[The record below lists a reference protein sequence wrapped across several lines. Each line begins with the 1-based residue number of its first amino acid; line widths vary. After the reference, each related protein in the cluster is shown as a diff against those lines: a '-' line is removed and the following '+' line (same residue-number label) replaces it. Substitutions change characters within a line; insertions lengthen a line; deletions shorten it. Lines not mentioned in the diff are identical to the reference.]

1 MSKTERAVLFANG
14 EAPNLIAL
22 ELQTQD
28 FLVAVDGGLH
38 HLQDL
43 GLNPQLLIGDMDSL
57 SAQEVEACQQAGVE
71 ILCYP
76 PAKNKT
82 DLELALDEVL
92 QRGYRNI
99 LIAFALGGR
108 LDQTLANLALLSRPD
123 LNDYAVRIDDGLT
136 EVTLLRHTITLACQP
151 GDTVSLLPW
160 GGEAGG
166 VVTHGLEFALVGE
179 TLLPWQTR
187 GISNR
192 CTGERFSL
200 SLEQGVLLLI
210 HSRQNKI
217 MEVKHDQKKY
227 HF

>member
-14 EAPNLIAL
+14 EALNLTTL
-22 ELQTQD
+22 ELQAQD

-38 HLQDL
+38 HLQAL

-57 SAQEVEACQQAGVE
+57 STQEVEACQQAGIE
-71 ILCYP
+71 ILRYP

-123 LNDYAVRIDDGLT
+123 LNDCAVRIDDGVT

-160 GGEAGG
+160 AGAAGG
-166 VVTHGLEFALVGE
+166 VVTHGLEYPLEGE

-192 CTGERFSL
+192 CTDERFSV
-200 SLEQGVLLLI
+200 SLKQGALLLI

-217 MEVKHDQKKY
+217 MEVKYD
-227 HF
+227 

>member
-1 MSKTERAVLFANG
+1 MNKTERAVLFANG
-14 EAPNLIAL
+14 EAQSRATLAL
-22 ELQTQD
+22 QGDD

-38 HLQDL
+38 HLQAL
-43 GLNPQLLIGDMDSL
+43 GLSPQLLIGDMDSL
-57 SAQEVEACQQAGVE
+57 SAQEVEACRQAGVE
-71 ILCYP
+71 ILRFP

-123 LNDYAVRIDDGLT
+123 LNDCAVRIDDGVT

-151 GDTVSLLPW
+151 RDVVSLLPW
-160 GGEAGG
+160 GGAAGG
-166 VVTHGLEFALVGE
+166 VVTHGLEYALEGE

-192 CTGERFSL
+192 CTGERFSV
-200 SLEQGVLLLI
+200 SLEQGALLLI
-210 HSRQNKI
+210 HTRQIQDNGGT
-217 MEVKHDQKKY
+217 V
-227 HF
+227 

>member
-57 SAQEVEACQQAGVE
+57 TTQEVEACQQAGVE

-136 EVTLLRHTITLACQP
+136 EVALLRHTITLACQP
-151 GDTVSLLPW
+151 EDTVSLLAW

-166 VVTHGLEFALVGE
+166 VITHGLEYALEGE

-192 CTGERFSL
+192 CTGERFSV
-200 SLEQGVLLLI
+200 SLEHGALLLI
-210 HSRQNKI
+210 HSRQNRI
-217 MEVKHDQKKY
+217 MEVQHD
-227 HF
+227 

>member
-14 EAPNLIAL
+14 EAPNLTAL

-38 HLQDL
+38 HLQHL
-43 GLNPQLLIGDMDSL
+43 RLNPQLLIGDMDSL
-57 SAQEVEACQQAGVE
+57 SAQEVEACRQAGVD
-71 ILCYP
+71 ILRYP

-123 LNDYAVRIDDGLT
+123 LNDCTVRIDDGVT

-151 GDTVSLLPW
+151 RDVVSLLPW
-160 GGEAGG
+160 GGTAGG
-166 VVTHGLEFALVGE
+166 VVTHGLEYALEGE

-192 CTGERFSL
+192 CKSERFSV
-200 SLEQGVLLLI
+200 SLEQGALLLI
-210 HSRQNKI
+210 HTRQNQDNGGT
-217 MEVKHDQKKY
+217 V
-227 HF
+227 

>member
-1 MSKTERAVLFANG
+1 MIKIERVVLFANG
-14 EAPNLIAL
+14 EAQSRATLAL
-22 ELQTQD
+22 QGDD

-43 GLNPQLLIGDMDSL
+43 GLNPHLLIGDMDSL
-57 SAQEVEACQQAGVE
+57 SAQEVEACRQAGIE
-71 ILCYP
+71 ILRFP

-92 QRGYRNI
+92 KRGYRNI

-108 LDQTLANLALLSRPD
+108 LDQTLGNLALLSRPD
-123 LNDYAVRIDDGLT
+123 LDDCSMRIDDGLT
-136 EVTLLRHTITLACQP
+136 EVALLRHTITLACQP

-166 VVTHGLEFALVGE
+166 VVTHGLEYALEGE

-192 CTGERFSL
+192 CTGKRFSV
-200 SLEQGVLLLI
+200 SLEQGALLLI
-210 HSRQNKI
+210 HTRQNQDNGGT
-217 MEVKHDQKKY
+217 V
-227 HF
+227 

>member
-1 MSKTERAVLFANG
+1 
-14 EAPNLIAL
+14 
-22 ELQTQD
+22 
-28 FLVAVDGGLH
+28 
-38 HLQDL
+38 
-43 GLNPQLLIGDMDSL
+43 MDSL
-57 SAQEVEACQQAGVE
+57 SAQEVEACRQAGVE
-71 ILCYP
+71 ILRYP

-192 CTGERFSL
+192 CMGERFSV
-200 SLEQGVLLLI
+200 SLERGALLLI
-210 HSRQNKI
+210 HTRQNKI
-217 MEVKHDQKKY
+217 MEVQHD
-227 HF
+227 

>member
-14 EAPNLIAL
+14 EAQNRAAL
-22 ELQTQD
+22 ALQGDD

-38 HLQDL
+38 HLHAL
-43 GLNPQLLIGDMDSL
+43 GLSPQLLIGDMDSL
-57 SAQEVEACQQAGVE
+57 SVQEVEACQQAGVE
-71 ILCYP
+71 ILRFP

-99 LIAFALGGR
+99 LIACALGGR

-123 LNDYAVRIDDGLT
+123 LNDCAVRIDDGVT
-136 EVTLLRHTITLACQP
+136 EVILLRHTITFACQP
-151 GDTVSLLPW
+151 RDVVSLLPW
-160 GGEAGG
+160 RGAARG
-166 VVTHGLEFALVGE
+166 VVTHGLEYTLEGE

-192 CTGERFSL
+192 CTGKRFSV
-200 SLEQGVLLLI
+200 SLEHGALLLI
-210 HSRQNKI
+210 HSRQNRI
-217 MEVKHDQKKY
+217 MEVQHD
-227 HF
+227 

>member
-1 MSKTERAVLFANG
+1 MSKTEHAVLFANG
-14 EAPNLIAL
+14 EAPNPTAIVLCGD
-22 ELQTQD
+22 D

-38 HLQDL
+38 HLQAL
-43 GLNPQLLIGDMDSL
+43 GLSPQLLIGDMDSL
-57 SAQEVEACQQAGVE
+57 SAQELEACLQAGVE
-71 ILCYP
+71 ILRFP

-92 QRGYRNI
+92 KRGYRNI

-108 LDQTLANLALLSRPD
+108 LEQTLGNLALLSRPD
-123 LNDYAVRIDDGLT
+123 LDDCSMRIDDGLT
-136 EVTLLRHTITLACQP
+136 EVALLRHTITLACQP

-166 VVTHGLEFALVGE
+166 VVTHGLEYALEGE

>member
-14 EAPNLIAL
+14 EAPNLTAL

-38 HLQDL
+38 HLQAL
-43 GLNPQLLIGDMDSL
+43 GLSPQLLIGDMDSL
-57 SAQEVEACQQAGVE
+57 STQEVEACQQAGIE
-71 ILCYP
+71 ILRYP

-123 LNDYAVRIDDGLT
+123 LNDCAVRIDDGVT
-136 EVTLLRHTITLACQP
+136 EVILLRHTITLACQP

-166 VVTHGLEFALVGE
+166 VVTHGLEYALEGE

-187 GISNR
+187 
-192 CTGERFSL
+192 
-200 SLEQGVLLLI
+200 
-210 HSRQNKI
+210 
-217 MEVKHDQKKY
+217 
-227 HF
+227 

>member
-1 MSKTERAVLFANG
+1 MSKTESAVLFANG
-14 EAPNLIAL
+14 EAPNLTAL

-38 HLQDL
+38 HLQAL
-43 GLNPQLLIGDMDSL
+43 GLSPQLLIGDMDSL
-57 SAQEVEACQQAGVE
+57 STQEVEACQQAGIE
-71 ILCYP
+71 ILRYP

-151 GDTVSLLPW
+151 RDVVSLLPW
-160 GGEAGG
+160 GGAAGG
-166 VVTHGLEFALVGE
+166 VVTHGLEYPLDSE

-192 CTGERFSL
+192 CTGERFSV
-200 SLEQGVLLLI
+200 SLEQGALLLI

-217 MEVKHDQKKY
+217 MEVKYD
-227 HF
+227 

>member
-14 EAPNLIAL
+14 EALNLTTL
-22 ELQTQD
+22 ELQAQD

-38 HLQDL
+38 HLQAL
-43 GLNPQLLIGDMDSL
+43 GLSPQLLIGDMDSL
-57 SAQEVEACQQAGVE
+57 STQEVEACQQAGIE
-71 ILCYP
+71 ILRYP

-136 EVTLLRHTITLACQP
+136 GVTLLRHTITLACQP

-187 GISNR
+187 GMSNR
-192 CTGERFSL
+192 CTGERFSV
-200 SLEQGVLLLI
+200 SLEHGALLLI
-210 HSRQNKI
+210 HSRQNRI
-217 MEVKHDQKKY
+217 MEVQHD
-227 HF
+227 

>member
-14 EAPNLIAL
+14 EAQSRAAL
-22 ELQTQD
+22 ALQGDD

-38 HLQDL
+38 HLHAL
-43 GLNPQLLIGDMDSL
+43 GLSPQLLIGDMDSL
-57 SAQEVEACQQAGVE
+57 SAQEVEACKQAGAEV
-71 ILCYP
+71 LRFP

-92 QRGYRNI
+92 KRGYRNI

-108 LDQTLANLALLSRPD
+108 LDQTLGNLALLSRPD
-123 LNDYAVRIDDGLT
+123 LGDCSVRIDDGLT
-136 EVTLLRHTITLACQP
+136 EVALLRHIITLACQP

-166 VVTHGLEFALVGE
+166 VVTHGLEYALEGE

-187 GISNR
+187 GISNC
-192 CTGERFSL
+192 CTGERFSV
-200 SLEQGVLLLI
+200 SLEHGALLLI
-210 HSRQNKI
+210 HSHQNKI
-217 MEVKHDQKKY
+217 MEVQHD
-227 HF
+227 

>member
-14 EAPNLIAL
+14 AAPNPTAIAL
-22 ELQTQD
+22 RGDD

-38 HLQDL
+38 HLQAL
-43 GLNPQLLIGDMDSL
+43 GLSPQLLIGDMDSL
-57 SAQEVEACQQAGVE
+57 SAQEVEACRQAGTE
-71 ILCYP
+71 ILRFP

-108 LDQTLANLALLSRPD
+108 LDQTLGNLALLARPD
-123 LNDYAVRIDDGLT
+123 LDKCRVCIDDGLT
-136 EVTLLRHTITLACQP
+136 EVYQLHDTIALACQP

-160 GGEAGG
+160 GEPAQG
-166 VVTHGLEFALVGE
+166 VETDGLEFPLKSE
-179 TLLPWQTR
+179 TLWPWQTR

-192 CTGERFSL
+192 CTSERFSV
-200 SLEQGVLLLI
+200 SLEHGALLI
-210 HSRQNKI
+210 IHTRQNQ
-217 MEVKHDQKKY
+217 DNGGTT
-227 HF
+227 

>member
-14 EAPNLIAL
+14 EAQNRAAL
-22 ELQTQD
+22 ALQGDD

-71 ILCYP
+71 ILRYP

-82 DLELALDEVL
+82 DLELALDKVL

-136 EVTLLRHTITLACQP
+136 GVTLLRHTITLACQP

-217 MEVKHDQKKY
+217 MEVKHDQKKS

>member
-1 MSKTERAVLFANG
+1 MIKTERAVLFVNG
-14 EAPNLIAL
+14 EAQSRAAL
-22 ELQTQD
+22 ALQGDD

-38 HLQDL
+38 HLQAL

-57 SAQEVEACQQAGVE
+57 STQEVEACHQAGIE
-71 ILCYP
+71 ILRFP

-108 LDQTLANLALLSRPD
+108 LDQTLGNLALLSRPD
-123 LNDYAVRIDDGLT
+123 LNDCAVRIDDGLT
-136 EVTLLRHTITLACQP
+136 EVTLLRHTISLACQP
-151 GDTVSLLPW
+151 GDTVSLLPRC
-160 GGEAGG
+160 GEAGG
-166 VVTHGLEFALVGE
+166 VVTQGLEYALEGE

-192 CTGERFSL
+192 CTGERFSV
-200 SLEQGVLLLI
+200 SLKQGALLLI

-217 MEVKHDQKKY
+217 MEI
-227 HF
+227 

>member
-14 EAPNLIAL
+14 EAQSRAAL
-22 ELQTQD
+22 ALQGDD

-38 HLQDL
+38 HLHAL
-43 GLNPQLLIGDMDSL
+43 GLSPQLLIGDMDSL
-57 SAQEVEACQQAGVE
+57 SAQEVEACKQAGAEV
-71 ILCYP
+71 LRFP

-92 QRGYRNI
+92 KRGYRNI

-108 LDQTLANLALLSRPD
+108 LDQTLGNLALLSRPD
-123 LNDYAVRIDDGLT
+123 LGDCSVRIDDGLT
-136 EVTLLRHTITLACQP
+136 EVALLRHIITLACQP

-166 VVTHGLEFALVGE
+166 VVTHGLEYALEGE
-179 TLLPWQTR
+179 TLLPWQTH

-192 CTGERFSL
+192 CTGERFSV
-200 SLEQGVLLLI
+200 SLKHGALLLI
-210 HSRQNKI
+210 HSRQIKI
-217 MEVKHDQKKY
+217 MEVQHD
-227 HF
+227 

>member
-14 EAPNLIAL
+14 EAQNRAAL
-22 ELQTQD
+22 ALQGDD

-71 ILCYP
+71 ILRYP

-82 DLELALDEVL
+82 DLELALDKVL

-123 LNDYAVRIDDGLT
+123 LNDYVVRIDDGVT
-136 EVTLLRHTITLACQP
+136 EVTLLRHTITLVCQP
-151 GDTVSLLPW
+151 GDVVSLLPW
-160 GGEAGG
+160 GGA
-166 VVTHGLEFALVGE
+166 A
-179 TLLPWQTR
+179 
-187 GISNR
+187 
-192 CTGERFSL
+192 
-200 SLEQGVLLLI
+200 
-210 HSRQNKI
+210 
-217 MEVKHDQKKY
+217 
-227 HF
+227 